1 MDVGSNMSFRNVQ
14 RPSYSL
20 SDLKEPIQK
29 TEQIVRIEIDK
40 LQIAP
45 QEWNFYPQLHEE
57 DFAKLVKSIFEHGLL
72 HPIVVRKEGD
82 NHIIL
87 SGHNRVRAFR
97 TIRKELQ
104 ELLDGT
110 RAEILGIENDENVN
124 PSDFQQIMAVIKED
138 ITDDEAR
145 EIIID
150 ANYVQRQLT
159 QKLLTRSVIEKY
171 KIIQERRKQ
180 IEDDRYKNMKTR
192 EIVAQEFKL
201 SGRHIDRYKKLE
213 NLNPKMLEEFYNGKL
228 SLELAAKLSGL
239 KPIVQNH
246 IEEKYLKDVMRYPA
260 RTLENLKPSL
270 SKLDIDKIMQDI
282 SQNYDFIKLTIK
294 EDGKNKVVTITDAQT
309 IHKIKN
315 LLEIQ

>member
-20 SDLKEPIQK
+20 SELKDPVQK
-29 TEQIVRIEIDK
+29 PEQIVRIEIDK
-40 LQIAP
+40 LKTAP
-45 QEWNFYPQLHEE
+45 EEWNFYPQLHEE
-57 DFAKLVKSIFEHGLL
+57 DFSKLVKSIYEHGLL
-72 HPIVVRKEGD
+72 HPIVVRKTGD
-82 NHIIL
+82 SHIIL

-104 ELLDGT
+104 ELLSGE
-110 RAEILGIENDENVN
+110 RAEILGIENDENVK
-124 PSDFQQIMAVIKED
+124 PADFDQIMAVIKED

-213 NLNPKMLEEFYNGKL
+213 KLNSGILEEFYNGKV

-239 KPIVQNH
+239 KPNVQKY
-246 IEEKYLKDVMRYPA
+246 IEEKYLKEILRYPS
-260 RTLENLKPSL
+260 RTMENLKPSL
-270 SKLDIDKIMQDI
+270 GKADIDKMIKEI
-282 SQNYDFIKLTIK
+282 SQDYDFIKLTLK
-294 EDGKNKVVTITDAQT
+294 EDGKNRNFTITDLET
-309 IHKIKN
+309 IIKIKN